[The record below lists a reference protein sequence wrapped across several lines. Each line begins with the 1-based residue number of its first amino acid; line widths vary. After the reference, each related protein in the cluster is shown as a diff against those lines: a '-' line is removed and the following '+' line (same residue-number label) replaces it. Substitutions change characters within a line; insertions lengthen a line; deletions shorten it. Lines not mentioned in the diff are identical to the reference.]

1 MAIDLTG
8 LSSTQNNGGR
18 GNKVNNEQ
26 RNTTGPTGGSDGA
39 QPSVNQ
45 APVDTVKISEAAMAV
60 QSAAKELQSEPEV
73 NSDRVAELK
82 AAIDSGEYK
91 VNAERVADRML
102 AFESLFA
109 E

>member
-1 MAIDLTG
+1 MAIDLIG
-8 LSSTQNNGGR
+8 PSSTPNSGGR

-26 RNTTGPTGGSDGA
+26 QSTTGKAGGSGGA

-45 APVDTVKISEAAMAV
+45 APVDTVKISEAALAAQNV
-60 QSAAKELQSEPEV
+60 AKELKSEPEV

-102 AFESLFA
+102 AFEDLFR
-109 E
+109 